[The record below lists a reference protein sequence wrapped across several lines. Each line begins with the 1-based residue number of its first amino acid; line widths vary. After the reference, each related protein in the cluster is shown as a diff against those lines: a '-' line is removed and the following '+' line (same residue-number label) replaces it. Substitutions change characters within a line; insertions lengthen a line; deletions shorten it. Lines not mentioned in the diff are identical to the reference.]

1 MNTLRIFAAFLKD
14 DDKEIMLQ
22 PFVCADFENA
32 ADTVKN
38 AIREDE
44 SILGIAMS
52 ERLKLKWI
60 CDVCPEDGAVYNETN
75 CVSVAYDEIYFRKY
89 AQSVYADNMKRKANE
104 TEAVKDD

>member
-1 MNTLRIFAAFLKD
+1 MMTLRIYAAFLKD
-14 DDKEIMLQ
+14 DDKENMLQ
-22 PFVCADFENA
+22 PFVCVDDEAA

-52 ERLKLKWI
+52 ERIKLKWI
-60 CDVCPEDGAVYNETN
+60 CDICPEDGVVNNGIN
-75 CVSVAYDEIYFRKY
+75 CASTVYDEIYFRKY
-89 AQSVYADNMKRKANE
+89 AQSVYSDNMKRKANE